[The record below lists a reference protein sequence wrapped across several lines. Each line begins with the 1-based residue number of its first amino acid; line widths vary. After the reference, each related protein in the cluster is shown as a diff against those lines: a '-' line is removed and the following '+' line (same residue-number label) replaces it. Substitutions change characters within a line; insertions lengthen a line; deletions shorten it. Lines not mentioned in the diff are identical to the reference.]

1 MSDLTTND
9 NNDNLF
15 LESQKSLQESQMSLF
30 KILRKKDQEDKVR
43 DQQLNV
49 AKVEREKMAES
60 LKYLHDDNRARK
72 VNEGRVT
79 ANFVAKILGLKSDTS
94 VTRPLGM
101 ELRNISLKLRI
112 PIKQT
117 DADTNAVYSTVNT
130 YHPYVA
136 KIYIEQ
142 NGYPVPPQFQ
152 YISKP

>member
-1 MSDLTTND
+1 MKNTPDLVFIIDTNY
-9 NNDNLF
+9 
-15 LESQKSLQESQMSLF
+15 ESLA
-30 KILRKKDQEDKVR
+30 I
-43 DQQLNV
+43 
-49 AKVEREKMAES
+49 AES
-60 LKYLHDDNRARK
+60 
-72 VNEGRVT
+72 V
-79 ANFVAKILGLKSDTS
+79 
-94 VTRPLGM
+94 
-101 ELRNISLKLRI
+101 KLRI

>member
-1 MSDLTTND
+1 MSDLTTNN

-49 AKVEREKMAES
+49 AKAEREKMAES

-101 ELRNISLKLRI
+101 ELRNISLRHRI
-112 PIKQT
+112 SIGTK